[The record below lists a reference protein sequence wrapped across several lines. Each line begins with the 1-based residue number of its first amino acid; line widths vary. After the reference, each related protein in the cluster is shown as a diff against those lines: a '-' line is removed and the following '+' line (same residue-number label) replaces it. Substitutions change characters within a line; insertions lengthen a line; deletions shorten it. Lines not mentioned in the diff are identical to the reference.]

1 MFLEVRIDSD
11 FFTVFLC
18 NSCQKH
24 CWVLHRLHTANKL
37 RNFDE
42 FCTLPC
48 AMRLA
53 LFSVITA
60 HECDLNFG
68 SWYFWNIWL
77 RRARSFRLR
86 ALWMICITELGMASK
101 NASAL
106 GAQAFSQLSSRRRGR
121 ISCNDPVMNAHSES
135 NTELHCLCT
144 SEMRNPTQMSGAH
157 RLCWNVP
164 VSSRGGHVYL
174 LLPGQGSRR

>member
-1 MFLEVRIDSD
+1 
-11 FFTVFLC
+11 
-18 NSCQKH
+18 
-24 CWVLHRLHTANKL
+24 
-37 RNFDE
+37 
-42 FCTLPC
+42 
-48 AMRLA
+48 MRLA

-77 RRARSFRLR
+77 SRARSFRFR
-86 ALWMICITELGMASK
+86 ALWMICITELSMASK

-157 RLCWNVP
+157 RLCWTCTSLLSGWTCLSTSAWAGVQEITALAC
-164 VSSRGGHVYL
+164 HVFGRCL
-174 LLPGQGSRR
+174 AQIQKI